1 MGYIEKIQSMLQNG
15 EISCVELTEKYLK
28 AIEEANGELNA
39 YVTVTPEV
47 ALEQAKQVDEK
58 IKRGEKLLPLE
69 GVPMTLKDNISTNGI
84 ETTCCSKILKGYK
97 PIYDAKVWEI
107 LKKNNAILLGKTN
120 MDEFAMGSS
129 C

>member
-1 MGYIEKIQSMLQNG
+1 MLQNG

-58 IKRGEKLLPLE
+58 SREVKSYFLLR
-69 GVPMTLKDNISTNGI
+69 V
-84 ETTCCSKILKGYK
+84 
-97 PIYDAKVWEI
+97 
-107 LKKNNAILLGKTN
+107 
-120 MDEFAMGSS
+120 FQ
-129 C
+129 